1 MSQHLSMY
9 DSLRGSF
16 LRIKKPPRQAKCIV
30 CGPNSTIKS
39 MAESAAVSK
48 QARGPGCSISFAAHC
63 LPEGRQ
69 VTPEE
74 YEKIRQSV
82 EPHILLDVRV
92 REQFDLCSLAGAV
105 NINLRDLEGRVD
117 EVEALSGGTKPVY
130 CLCRRGIASAAA
142 TQFLNDVLLEHPK
155 IHSVINIKGGL
166 DEWRR
171 KVDKSFP
178 TY

>member
-1 MSQHLSMY
+1 MY

-16 LRIKKPPRQAKCIV
+16 LRIKKPAPQSKCLV
-30 CGPNSTIKS
+30 CGPNATIKS

-48 QARGPGCSISFAAHC
+48 LARGPSCSISDAAHI
-63 LPEGRQ
+63 LPEGKQ
-69 VTPEE
+69 VTPNE
-74 YEKIRQSV
+74 YEKIRQSAD
-82 EPHILLDVRV
+82 PHILLDVRV

-105 NINLRDLEGRVD
+105 NISLRDLEGRVD

-142 TQFLNDVLLEHPK
+142 AQLLDDALAEHPK

-166 DEWRR
+166 DQWRR
-171 KVDKSFP
+171 EVDKSFP
-178 TY
+178 RY